1 MEIIHLVLGKANPER
16 MNGVNKVVYELAT
29 HQAASGI
36 SVQVWGITQNPEHDY
51 PKRNFATRLFM
62 SSRNPFALNMKLKQ
76 AIASQSGKAIFHI
89 HGGFVP
95 RFYSAA
101 IWMKRNNVKFVFT
114 PHGSYNTL
122 AREKSSLRKS
132 IYTLLFERKLLAAAS
147 AVHCIGK
154 SEVDGLHQVMP
165 GKPAMLLPYGF
176 EAAAECAAYHDPK
189 HEFVVG
195 FCGRIDVHT
204 KGLDALVS
212 GFAAFQRRNTNA
224 QLWIIGDGNET
235 ARLKQIVANHRISD
249 AVRFWGSRYGND
261 KMQLLKQ
268 ITVFAHPSRNE
279 GLPASVLEAASIGV
293 PCLITEATNVGTAVN
308 DYNAGEVITHTDAAQ
323 IEQALDRLH
332 TAVCNGKLPALRY
345 GARQMIRNAFSWE
358 RIIPEFQ
365 QIYLGAWK
373 AA

>member
-16 MNGVNKVVYELAT
+16 LNGVNKVVYELAT

-36 SVQVWGITQNPEHDY
+36 PVQVWGITQNPEHDY
-51 PKRNFATRLFM
+51 PKRNFATRLFTA
-62 SSRNPFALNMKLKQ
+62 SRNPFALNNKLKQ

-101 IWMKRNNVKFVFT
+101 SWMQRNNVKFIFT

-122 AREKSSLRKS
+122 AREKSSFQKR
-132 IYTLLFERKLLAAAS
+132 IYTLLFERKLLAAAT

-154 SEVDGLHQVMP
+154 SEVAGLQQVMP

-176 EAAAECAAYHDPK
+176 EASTEYATYHDLNQD
-189 HEFVVG
+189 FVVG
-195 FCGRIDVHT
+195 FCGRIDIHT
-204 KGLDALVS
+204 KGLDALVQ
-212 GFAAFQRRNTNA
+212 GFAAFRKRNAKA

-235 ARLKQIVANHRISD
+235 AHLRQLVSNQGISD
-249 AVRFWGSRYGND
+249 AVKFWGSRFGKD
-261 KMQLLKQ
+261 KMRLLSQ
-268 ITVFAHPSRNE
+268 ITVFAYPSRNE

-293 PCLITEATNVGTAVN
+293 PCLITEATNVGTAVS
-308 DYNAGEVITHTDAAQ
+308 DYNAGEVIAQTDAVQ

-345 GARQMIRNAFSWE
+345 GARQMIRNTFSWE

-365 QIYLGAWK
+365 QIYQCAWK
-373 AA
+373 TA